1 MNSAIV
7 TTEIDQLDDSDAR
20 AVLNHGLQE
29 FFPQLA
35 SFSSTKE
42 LKQSALY
49 AEIRPRI
56 DALFNSIVQEGF
68 ADTVSARR
76 ASTTKRSLRAVA
88 WNIERGAKLKE
99 IIDAL
104 GEHKALRESDVL
116 LLTELDCGM
125 ARSDNRFVAREIAES
140 LKLNYVFAPC
150 YLALNKG
157 SGLEAHVTGENT
169 HALHGNA
176 LFSPHPL
183 RKAHSL
189 ALPNGKDKL
198 RGKEK
203 RLGAQR
209 VVVADVL
216 HPTAGEFRA
225 VTLHLDA
232 HSTRNHRRRQMR
244 IVLDHLEHLHPRL
257 PTVIGGDWNTSTY
270 HSHRALFSILGYW
283 RRVMI
288 GARHVVREHYPFPER
303 RFERRLFRALERSGY
318 EYKTLNEIGRGTLHY
333 DVRDVA
339 VNANMADWV
348 PAWCFPFIRWALERT
363 GGRCSLKL
371 DWFAGR
377 GIKVDT
383 ASSPCVVAGLADARG
398 EPFSDHDAIVLDFLL
413 LNQRST
419 SLRKSEA

>member
-1 MNSAIV
+1 MNSATI
-7 TTEIDQLDDSDAR
+7 TTETEELDGADAPVALR
-20 AVLNHGLQE
+20 HELQE

-35 SFSSTKE
+35 RFPSTKE

-49 AEIRPRI
+49 AELRPRI
-56 DALFNSIVQEGF
+56 NALFNRVVEENF
-68 ADTVSARR
+68 ADASPARH
-76 ASTTKRSLRAVA
+76 SFTTKPSLRAVA
-88 WNIERGAKLKE
+88 WNIERGTKLKE

-104 GEHKALRESDVL
+104 GEHEAMRESDVL

-125 ARSDNRFVAREIAES
+125 ARSGNLYVAREIAES

-183 RKAHSL
+183 RGAHSL

-209 VVVADVL
+209 VVIADVL

-244 IVLDHLEHLHPRL
+244 IVLDHLERLHPRL

-288 GARHVVREHYPFPER
+288 GVRHVVREHYPFPER
-303 RFERRLFRALERSGY
+303 RFERRLFRALERRGY
-318 EYKTLNEIGRGTLHY
+318 TYKTLNEIGHGTLHY
-333 DVRDVA
+333 DVRDMA
-339 VNANMADWV
+339 KNANMGDWV

-363 GGRCSLKL
+363 GGQCSLKL

-377 GIKVDT
+377 GIKADVKN
-383 ASSPCVVAGLADARG
+383 PPRVVGNLRDAQG
-398 EPFSDHDAIVLDFLL
+398 EPLSDHDAIVLNFMLS
-413 LNQRST
+413 NQICSA
-419 SLRKSEA
+419 S